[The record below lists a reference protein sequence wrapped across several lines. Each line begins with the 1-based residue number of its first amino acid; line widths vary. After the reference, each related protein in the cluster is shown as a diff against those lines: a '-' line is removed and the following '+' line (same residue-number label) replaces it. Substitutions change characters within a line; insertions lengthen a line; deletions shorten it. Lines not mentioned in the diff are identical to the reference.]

1 MERSPEQIYRAL
13 AVVEGVCSPHLHAV
27 CENLVMLGWG
37 RQSRMSPIGSLLQN
51 EVKFMLELL
60 EATARAL
67 VLNHDE
73 EKSTSFGL
81 LF

>member
-1 MERSPEQIYRAL
+1 MEGI
-13 AVVEGVCSPHLHAV
+13 CSPHLHVV
-27 CENLVMLGWG
+27 CENLVMQGWG

-60 EATARAL
+60 GATARAR

-73 EKSTSFGL
+73 EKSTSVGL